1 MVRICIFVCVDIQ
14 LEVFEESKGI
24 LEGLED
30 GDVCCCLLAC
40 LFVHLLGLVGS

>member
-1 MVRICIFVCVDIQ
+1 MCIDIQ

-30 GDVCCCLLAC
+30 GDVCCYFVS
-40 LFVHLLGLVGS
+40 LFVRSFAGVGGELR